1 VAGDIIGLIISIVF
15 VFLVIIVSE
24 LLRKT
29 GDFNEEFTRK
39 FVHIGVAHW
48 WIVAMFLINDIR
60 YALIPPVIF
69 VVLNYYSNRKDLIKS
84 MEREGDS
91 NLGTVYFPISLIV
104 LILLTWDGGLLGGGN
119 LKYLGAVGN
128 LIMGYGDGFAAI
140 IGFAASII

>member
-1 VAGDIIGLIISIVF
+1 MKNLLENCTYWGSS
-15 VFLVIIVSE
+15 LVDSCYV
-24 LLRKT
+24 LNK
-29 GDFNEEFTRK
+29 
-39 FVHIGVAHW
+39 
-48 WIVAMFLINDIR
+48 R
-60 YALIPPVIF
+60 YTLCPYTPVIF

-119 LKYLGAVGN
+119 LKYLGAVGS